1 VITCTTTYEVALARA
16 TQRTAAGIPTVT
28 QRLGDHRWGTRPV
41 AFVSDWP
48 RGKGGKY
55 ILTYERA
62 VARAKAATEA
72 GRPSLVERTKDG
84 FYHVRRVPL
93 SSPFIRR
100 DVLTNVRL
108 SEAVVAGAR
117 ESYKAGRVA
126 MRELARRHDVGYST
140 IWQAIHG
147 FTWADV
153 S

>member
-1 VITCTTTYEVALARA
+1 MTYEAALARA
-16 TQRTAAGIPTVT
+16 LQRTEAGVPTVV
-28 QRLGDHRWGTRPV
+28 QRSNHHWITRPV
-41 AFVSDWP
+41 AISSNWP
-48 RGKGGKY
+48 RGIGGRY
-55 ILTYERA
+55 LLTYERA
-62 VARAKAATEA
+62 VERAKAATEM

-117 ESYKAGRVA
+117 ESYKAGRVG
-126 MRELARRHDVGYST
+126 MRELARRYDVGYST